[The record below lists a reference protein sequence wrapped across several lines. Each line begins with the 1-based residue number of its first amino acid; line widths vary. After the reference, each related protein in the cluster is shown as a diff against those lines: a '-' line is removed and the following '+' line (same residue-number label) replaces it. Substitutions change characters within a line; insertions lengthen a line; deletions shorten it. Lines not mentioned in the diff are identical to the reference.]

1 MRGCLFVSLL
11 LTALLLGTTFAH
23 VLEIS
28 SKRRMDGALWTTLQQ
43 QLYRAFATVGGAVEI
58 GAILSNAV
66 LTCLVQGRGRGL
78 AAGALGCLVFAFVGV
93 WIGLVLPVNRVVLRW
108 DAAHVPSEWSTYR
121 ERWDR
126 GHAIRFGLHLTG
138 FGLLLVLAVFQR

>member
-1 MRGCLFVSLL
+1 MHAWLFVSLL

-28 SKRRMDGALWTTLQQ
+28 AKRQMDGALWTTLQQ
-43 QLYRAFATVGGAVEI
+43 RLYRAFATLGGAVEI

-78 AAGALGCLVFAFVGV
+78 AAGALGCLLVAFAGV
-93 WIGLVLPVNRVVLRW
+93 WIGVVLPVNRVVLRW
-108 DAAHVPSEWSTYR
+108 DAAQVPSEWS
-121 ERWDR
+121 
-126 GHAIRFGLHLTG
+126 
-138 FGLLLVLAVFQR
+138 